1 MSSDETLLELK
12 DGVATFTMNRPKK
25 LNAISQGMFD
35 RDFPELVDR
44 LETDAAIRALVLT
57 GAGGNFCSGADV
69 GRMGPDS
76 PRTPEEKKLGLRN
89 TLGWIYRLANVQ
101 QPVIAAVDGIAYGG
115 GFSLAMTADIV
126 LATPR
131 ARFCLVF
138 GRIGLIPDMAI
149 TYFLTREIG
158 PKRMKELAF
167 TARNISAEEA
177 VDLGIVNALHAP
189 EDLLPAAQD
198 MAAKLTHG
206 SQVALA
212 QAKQLV
218 NRSLD
223 SSQAEMLD
231 AEVEAQPLCR
241 DSDFHAEAVRRFAA
255 KEPRLYDWD
264 AMSRASKAAE

>member
-1 MSSDETLLELK
+1 MSEAETLLDIQ

-25 LNAISQGMFD
+25 LNAISQNMFD
-35 RDFPELVDR
+35 RDFPDLVDR
-44 LETDAAIRALVLT
+44 LESDEAIRTLILT

-76 PRTPEEKKLGLRN
+76 PRTPEQKKNGLRQ
-89 TLGWIYRLANVQ
+89 TLGWIYRLANVD
-101 QPVIAAVDGIAYGG
+101 QPTIAAVDGIAYGG

-138 GRIGLIPDMAI
+138 GRIGLIPDMAV
-149 TYFLTREIG
+149 TYFLTRVVG
-158 PKRMKELAF
+158 PKKMKELAF

-177 VDLGIVNALHAP
+177 VDLGIVNSLHAP
-189 EDLLPAAQD
+189 EELMPAAQD
-198 MAAKLTHG
+198 VARNLTHG
-206 SQVALA
+206 SQVAMA
-212 QAKQLV
+212 QAKQLI

-223 SSQAEMLD
+223 SSQAEMLE
-231 AEVEAQPLCR
+231 AEVEAQPPCR
-241 DSDFHAEAVRRFAA
+241 DSDFHAEAVRRFAH

-264 AMSRASKAAE
+264 AMTRTAKAAE